1 MRKAN
6 WWPNCFENNGL
17 CICGIEFGMNFDE
30 KVFRY
35 EPQIPKAFNTIDTVH
50 IWKDR
55 MRQWRE
61 IMFMEKQ
68 NQFQFHSETN
78 SPLKVVGW
86 ESPKCWEDEPIIVWL
101 KPSHYIRKKKT
112 SKISSTT
119 TCSCSGADVALW
131 NSYAMFYADLPLLV
145 PSWSL

>member
-1 MRKAN
+1 
-6 WWPNCFENNGL
+6 
-17 CICGIEFGMNFDE
+17 MNFDE

-35 EPQIPKAFNTIDTVH
+35 EPQIPKAFSTIDTVH

-61 IMFMEKQ
+61 IMWMEKQ
-68 NQFQFHSETN
+68 SQFQFHSQTN

-101 KPSHYIRKKKT
+101 KPSHYIRKKKNVQNFLNHHMLLFRSRCGIMEFLCNVLCRSTLIGSIMVIIMAGNDLVAIHPCIWHAT
-112 SKISSTT
+112 SFQLT
-119 TCSCSGADVALW
+119 
-131 NSYAMFYADLPLLV
+131 
-145 PSWSL
+145 